1 MFLKILTLFNLFT
14 SSFSQDICRSDT
26 NGDGLVNVG
35 DLLNI
40 LSDFSTTNL
49 QSDVNEDSIV
59 DVNDLLIV
67 LNDFGEECGCQCC
80 PIGAE
85 CFAPDPPCCAIPC
98 CDEECSLGQNC
109 GNQVWQ
115 DCGTSCPLI
124 CGQIEPMI
132 CNMMCN
138 VGYQC
143 NNGLWWDDETKMCV
157 ENTDCSD
164 QIELPPDIAIGR
176 PFIDKKLLL
185 SESIGE
191 LNDWSSL

>member
-1 MFLKILTLFNLFT
+1 MFLKIFTLLNFFI
-14 SSFSQDICRSDT
+14 SSLSQDIYCRSDT
-26 NGDGLVNVG
+26 NGDELVNVG

-40 LSDFSTTNL
+40 LSDFSTMNL

-67 LNDFGEECGCQCC
+67 LNDFGKECNV
-80 PIGAE
+80 
-85 CFAPDPPCCAIPC
+85 PC

-115 DCGTSCPLI
+115 DCGTSCPLM
-124 CGQIEPMI
+124 CGQIEPMM

-143 NNGLWWDDETKMCV
+143 DNGLWWDDVTKMCV
-157 ENTDCSD
+157 ENTACSV
-164 QIELPPDIAIGR
+164 QLELPPGVAIGR

-185 SESIGE
+185 SDSIEG